1 MKIEFIL
8 KNYRMY
14 DKTKELFEKK
24 LSKLD
29 RYLDEDTPCKLILQ
43 SVKDTK
49 FIMEC
54 KIILDKSRVLRAY
67 AESKDMLEN
76 IDTVIPKIEG
86 QIRKI
91 KTLNLKKVKSAS
103 IDQLVETKDQEQLAN
118 LKRTKVIELTKI
130 SVDEAIRELELLD
143 REFYV
148 FLNAENGKVNIVYR
162 RNDGNSGL
170 LDLLY

>member
-8 KNYRMY
+8 KNYKLY
-14 DKTKELFEKK
+14 SKTKELFEKK
-24 LSKLD
+24 LAKLD
-29 RYLDEDTPCKLILQ
+29 KYLDEDTNCKLILQ
-43 SVKDTK
+43 SVKDNK

-67 AESKDMLEN
+67 SESKDMLEN
-76 IDTVIPKIEG
+76 IDVIIPKIEG

-91 KTLNLKKVKSAS
+91 KTLNLKKVKLGS
-103 IDQLVETKDQEQLAN
+103 LEQLTEVKEELNLEN
-118 LKRTKVIELTKI
+118 LKRTKEIELTKI
-130 SVDEAIRELELLD
+130 SVEEAIRELELLD

>member
-8 KNYRMY
+8 KNYRLY

-24 LSKLD
+24 LTKLD
-29 RYLDEDTPCKLILQ
+29 KYLDEDTPCKLILQ

-91 KTLNLKKVKSAS
+91 KTFNLKKVKSGS
-103 IDQLVETKDQEQLAN
+103 IDLLVEPKDEIQLYN
-118 LKRTKVIELTKI
+118 LERIKTIELTRI
-130 SVDEAIRELELLD
+130 SVDEAIQELELLD

-148 FLNAENGKVNIVYR
+148 FLNKDNNRVNLVYR
-162 RNDGNSGL
+162 RNDGKSGL